1 MKKVVIPVAGLGTR
15 FLPATKAIP
24 KEMITLV
31 DQPLIQYVVCEA
43 ICAGFT
49 DIILVTHSSKNAIE
63 NHFDHNFELMTTLQ
77 KKNKKALIDIVD
89 NILPSD
95 ANIISIR
102 QPEALGLGHAILCAE
117 PIIGDD
123 DFAVILPDVIL
134 GNDTCDLSK
143 MVQAFQT
150 SRKSQIMVEPVAA
163 EDVHKYGIVDCQG
176 VEFSAGQSVDM
187 VGMVEKPKNEDAPSN
202 LSITG
207 RYVLDNRILGI
218 LHTTPKGAGGEI
230 QLTDAI
236 ATLMKEKGAQAYQLE
251 SKSYDCGDKLG
262 YLKATVEFAMK
273 HPELGAEFKEWL
285 ATEIK

>member
-63 NHFDHNFELMTTLQ
+63 NHFDHNFELMTTLA
-77 KKNKKALIDIVD
+77 KKNKKALIEVVD

-163 EDVHKYGIVDCQG
+163 EEVHKYGIVDCQG
-176 VEFSAGQSVDM
+176 VEFSAGESVNM

-218 LHTTPKGAGGEI
+218 LHTTPKGAGGEV

-251 SKSYDCGDKLG
+251 STFYDCGEKLV

-273 HPELGAEFKEWL
+273 HPELGSDFKEWL